1 MSIIV
6 SILSTFN
13 SKGLTAAEKR
23 TKAFNQTVKALGTTM
38 AATFGAQQITRFV
51 KQSIKAFAEE
61 DKAIR
66 ALSLNLKSLGL
77 AYDVTPI
84 EDYIDKLQR
93 ATGIADDQLRP
104 AFQQLANATR
114 SLSASQEIL
123 NVAMDVSA
131 GTGKSVQQVTQALSR
146 AYLGNK
152 TSLGRLNVGISKAD
166 LATKSFDD
174 ILADLS
180 KRFAGQA
187 AAAAETYTGKIN
199 RLKIS
204 ADEAQEILGG
214 KLVQSI
220 EMLGEGRG
228 GITALA
234 DEMERFATYVGNIA
248 VGFSQ
253 IVKDIESLSGGNVK
267 LGDKLTPSWL
277 MKTGITLNF
286 PLIKSSLDLLQKRA
300 AEANKADVSAS
311 RQLVKKLTTEK
322 KITSEL
328 NAQNKAKTEASKL
341 DKAKSLLDLEKIQIE
356 AALQGNLTE
365 NEKLRLQLMKAILN
379 ENTDRA
385 TTLAEQLGKA
395 QAELAKFK
403 LESYNFKPESPFDA
417 WLVAIEAMRKGLAS
431 IGAPVGAIPGAATPS
446 GGLSGL
452 SVTPSMPESSVFG
465 GAAFITPDLATRNP
479 TGVTQINVTVQG
491 TGGLDEQTKKAVVD
505 AVVEASSYGTPT
517 NWFRTTGSAVMPI

>member
-1 MSIIV
+1 
-6 SILSTFN
+6 
-13 SKGLTAAEKR
+13 
-23 TKAFNQTVKALGTTM
+23 
-38 AATFGAQQITRFV
+38 
-51 KQSIKAFAEE
+51 
-61 DKAIR
+61 
-66 ALSLNLKSLGL
+66 
-77 AYDVTPI
+77 
-84 EDYIDKLQR
+84 
-93 ATGIADDQLRP
+93 
-104 AFQQLANATR
+104 
-114 SLSASQEIL
+114 
-123 NVAMDVSA
+123 MDVSA

-146 AYLGNK
+146 AYLGNL

-187 AAAAETYTGKIN
+187 AAAAETYTVKIN

-234 DEMERFATYVGNIA
+234 DEMERFATYVGDIA
-248 VGFSQ
+248 VGFAQ
-253 IVKDIESLSGGNVK
+253 ISKDVE
-267 LGDKLTPSWL
+267 KLTGGTVKPGKSLMPSNL
-277 MKTGITLNF
+277 LGKSLTLF
-286 PLIKSSLDLLQKRA
+286 PGVKATLDLLQARA

-322 KITSEL
+322 KITTEL
-328 NAQNKAKTEASKL
+328 KAQNKAKTEASKL

-356 AALQGNLTE
+356 AALQGDLTE
-365 NEKLRLQLMKAILN
+365 NEKLRLQLMKAVLN

-385 TTLAEQLGKA
+385 STLAEQLGKS

-403 LESYNFKPESPFDA
+403 SESYNFKPESPFDA

-431 IGAPVGAIPGAATPS
+431 IGANVGTIPGAATPS
-446 GGLSGL
+446 GGMSSL

-465 GAAFITPDLATRNP
+465 GAAFITPELATSNP
-479 TGVTQINVTVQG
+479 TGMAQINITVQG
-491 TGGLDEQTKKAVVD
+491 TGGLDDQTKKAVVD
-505 AVVEASSYGTPT
+505 AVVEASSGGIAT
-517 NWFRTTGSAVMPI
+517 NWFRTTGRANMAI

>member
-93 ATGIADDQLRP
+93 ATGIADNELRP

-146 AYLGNK
+146 AYLGNL

-187 AAAAETYTGKIN
+187 AAAADTYTGKIN

-234 DEMERFATYVGNIA
+234 DEMERFATYVGDIA
-248 VGFSQ
+248 VGFAQ
-253 IVKDIESLSGGNVK
+253 ISKDVE
-267 LGDKLTPSWL
+267 KLTGGTVKPGQSLMPSNL
-277 MKTGITLNF
+277 LGKSLTLF
-286 PLIKSSLDLLQKRA
+286 PGVKATLDLLQARA
-300 AEANKADVSAS
+300 AEANKADVSAA

-322 KITSEL
+322 KITTEL
-328 NAQNKAKTEASKL
+328 KAQNKAKTEASKL

-356 AALQGNLTE
+356 AALQGDLTE
-365 NEKLRLQLMKAILN
+365 NEKLRLQLMKAIVN
-379 ENTDRA
+379 ENADRA
-385 TTLAEQLGKA
+385 TTLAEKLAKSQT
-395 QAELAKFK
+395 ELASLKAA
-403 LESYNFKPESPFDA
+403 SYDFKPANPFDA

-431 IGAPVGAIPGAATPS
+431 IGAPIGTIPGAATAS
-446 GGLSGL
+446 GGMSRL
-452 SVTPSMPESSVFG
+452 SVTPNMPEIPIFG
-465 GAAFITPDLATRNP
+465 GAGFITPQLATSNP
-479 TGVTQINVTVQG
+479 TGVAQINITVQG
-491 TGGLDEQTKKAVVD
+491 TGGLDDQTKKAVVD

>member
-1 MSIIV
+1 MSILIN
-6 SILSTFN
+6 ILSTFN

-23 TKAFNQTVKALGTTM
+23 TKAFNQTVKSLGVTM
-38 AATFGAQQITRFV
+38 AATFGARRILDFA

-93 ATGIADDQLRP
+93 ATGIADNELRP

-180 KRFAGQA
+180 KRFSGQA

-322 KITSEL
+322 KITTEL
-328 NAQNKAKTEASKL
+328 KAQNKAKTEASKL

-356 AALQGNLTE
+356 AALQGELTE
-365 NEKLRLQLMKAILN
+365 NEKLRLQLMKAIVN
-379 ENTDRA
+379 ENADRA
-385 TTLAEQLGKA
+385 TTLAEKLAKSQT
-395 QAELAKFK
+395 ELASLKAA
-403 LESYNFKPESPFDA
+403 SYDFKPANPFDA
-417 WLVAIEAMRKGLAS
+417 WLEAIEAMRKGLAS
-431 IGAPVGAIPGAATPS
+431 IGAPVAAIPGAATPS

-452 SVTPSMPESSVFG
+452 SVMPNMPETSVFG
-465 GAAFITPDLATRNP
+465 GAAFITPELATQNP
-479 TGVTQINVTVQG
+479 TGMAVNIKVEGSVYV
-491 TGGLDEQTKKAVVD
+491 DDFERRVVD
-505 AVVEASSYGTPT
+505 AVVAASSGGGAT
-517 NWFRTTGSAVMPI
+517 NWYRTTGRATL

>member
-1 MSIIV
+1 MSILIN
-6 SILSTFN
+6 ILSTFN

-23 TKAFNQTVKALGTTM
+23 TAAFNKTVKSLGVTM
-38 AATFGAQQITRFV
+38 AATFGARRITQFA
-51 KQSIKAFAEE
+51 KESIKAFAEE

-93 ATGIADDQLRP
+93 ATGVADDQLRP

-114 SLSASQEIL
+114 SLAASQDIL
-123 NVAMDVSA
+123 NVALDISA
-131 GTGKSVQQVTQALSR
+131 GTGKSVAQVAQALSR

-166 LATKSFDD
+166 LAAKSFDE
-174 ILADLS
+174 ILGDLS
-180 KRFAGQA
+180 KRFTGQA
-187 AAAAETYTGKIN
+187 AAAADTYIGKMN

-214 KLVQSI
+214 KLVQAI

-248 VGFSQ
+248 VGFAQ
-253 IVKDIESLSGGNVK
+253 ITKDVESLTGGTVK
-267 LGDKLTPSWL
+267 LNKALRPS
-277 MKTGITLNF
+277 TLLGKGLNLF
-286 PLIKSSLDLLQKRA
+286 PGAKALLDILQKRA
-300 AEANKADVSAS
+300 AESSKPGVSVTEEA
-311 RQLVKKLTTEK
+311 KKSLTTQK
-322 KITSEL
+322 KITAEL
-328 NAQNKAKTEASKL
+328 TKQNKAKTEASKL
-341 DKAKSLLDLEKIQIE
+341 DKAKGILDLEKIGIE
-356 AALQGNLTE
+356 AALQGDITE

-379 ENTDRA
+379 ENADRA
-385 TTLAEQLGKA
+385 TTLAEQLGKS

-403 LESYNFKPESPFDA
+403 TESYNFKPESPFDA

-431 IGAPVGAIPGAATPS
+431 IGAPVATIPGAPNLGTGA
-446 GGLSGL
+446 L
-452 SVTPSMPESSVFG
+452 SVTPSVSETSVFG
-465 GAAFITPDLATRNP
+465 GAAFITPDLATSNP
-479 TGVTQINVTVQG
+479 TGMAVNIKVEGSVYV
-491 TGGLDEQTKKAVVD
+491 DDFERRVVD
-505 AVVEASSYGTPT
+505 AVVAASSGGGAT
-517 NWFRTTGSAVMPI
+517 NWYRTTGRPTI